1 MIELEISKWPVV
13 MDTAEFPR
21 LLRYRTYSLHML
33 GETAKTLLQL
43 LCALET
49 VAQLDYRRPIR

>member
-1 MIELEISKWPVV
+1 

-21 LLRYRTYSLHML
+21 LLRYRMYFLHML
-33 GETAKTLLQL
+33 GETTKTLLQL